1 MRHNVVITI
10 LSQAYKV
17 IKEMKIDHL
26 KNKDM

>member
-17 IKEMKIDHL
+17 IKEMKIDENRSSQ
-26 KNKDM
+26 K